1 MPVFDELQPA
11 SFGDVKFPVREIT
24 VHGGIRYKLH
34 EYPHR
39 PGSKIEKLG
48 RKAYEIDVA
57 IPFHANLIG
66 WPNLWPEGL
75 SEIRTLG
82 EAQFTRELFIPTIG
96 AVPAVCVDWSQVM
109 TAKVR
114 SGEDVHLKFIE
125 DTTNDFLFD
134 ALVQVTKVDLA
145 GLLKNFE
152 IAAEPVKPRPSLFD
166 SISDLT
172 LAISTVGDT
181 VSDAANQV
189 AAKVAQCKDLIETA
203 DRTLKIL
210 TRPDETAAPIIE
222 ALHDLW
228 SALDTLE
235 RDIAETR
242 TPLIPYVVP
251 RTMSVGEISAALYRD
266 GTRGAEIMQI
276 NPLPDPFL
284 VKAGTTL
291 QVYAE

>member
-1 MPVFDELQPA
+1 MPVFDELQRA
-11 SFGDVKFPVREIT
+11 RFGDVEFPVREIS

-48 RKAYEIDVA
+48 RKAYEIEVSV
-57 IPFHANLIG
+57 PFHANLIG

-82 EAQFTRELFIPTIG
+82 EAQFTRELLIPTIG
-96 AVPAVCVDWSQVM
+96 TVPAVCVDWSQVM
-109 TAKVR
+109 SAKIR
-114 SGEDVHLKFIE
+114 SGEDVRLKFIE
-125 DTTNDFLFD
+125 DATSDFLFD

-145 GLLKNFE
+145 ALLKDFK
-152 IAAEPVKPRPSLFD
+152 IAAEKVTPRPTLFD
-166 SISDLT
+166 SIDDLT

-181 VSDAANQV
+181 ASDAANQV
-189 AAKVAQCKDLIETA
+189 AAKVAQCKELIETA
-203 DRTLKIL
+203 DRTLKVL

-222 ALHDLW
+222 SMRDLW
-228 SALDTLE
+228 VALDTLE

-251 RTMSVGEISAALYRD
+251 RTMSVGEISDALYQD
-266 GTRGAEIMQI
+266 GTRGAEIMRI
-276 NPLPDPFL
+276 NPLTDPFL
-284 VKAGTTL
+284 VKAGTRL
-291 QVYAE
+291 QVYAA